1 MSVFKYNVSPKYKK
15 SFVDYTTVEKKI
27 NDKKIKVTRE
37 TLWRFGEMEVTIT
50 KEEFERHVKDKD
62 LKINTME
69 NNEQEFF
76 ESLQEDGVLVFDDSF
91 PFEYEFLSSFD
102 GCSDD
107 YSIHYDD
114 GSDVEDS
121 VEKEINE
128 IIEEGDFY
136 SLEDDHGYIID
147 DTTYEIHGELDVSEN

>member
-15 SFVDYTTVEKKI
+15 SFVDYTTVEKKV

-37 TLWRFGEMEVTIT
+37 TLWRFGEMEVAIT

-76 ESLQEDGVLVFDDSF
+76 ESLQKDGVLVFDDSF

-107 YSIHYDD
+107 YSIYYDD

-147 DTTYEIHGELDVSEN
+147 DTTYEIHGELDVTEN

>member
-1 MSVFKYNVSPKYKK
+1 MA
-15 SFVDYTTVEKKI
+15 
-27 NDKKIKVTRE
+27 
-37 TLWRFGEMEVTIT
+37 
-50 KEEFERHVKDKD
+50 
-62 LKINTME
+62 
-69 NNEQEFF
+69 
-76 ESLQEDGVLVFDDSF
+76 FDDSF

-107 YSIHYDD
+107 YSIRYDD

-136 SLEDDHGYIID
+136 SLEDDHGYIIS
-147 DTTYEIHGELDVSEN
+147 DTTYEIHGEFDVAEN